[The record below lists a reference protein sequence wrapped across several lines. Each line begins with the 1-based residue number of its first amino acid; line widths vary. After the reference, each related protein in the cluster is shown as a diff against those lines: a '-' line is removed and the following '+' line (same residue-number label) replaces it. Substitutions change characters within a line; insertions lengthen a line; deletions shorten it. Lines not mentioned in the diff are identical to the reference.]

1 LIVNGYHERSTA
13 EILTGAFLSDI
24 LCIQN
29 VLNAEDDMHRSLVDV
44 NDSTV
49 AGLGRLAHF
58 FGFSEV
64 MGRLYGALLL
74 HPGPLSLDEL
84 AEQLQISKGSVS
96 MNMRALERWGIA
108 REVWMRGERRKFYT
122 AEADFWKV
130 IRNVLSGREMR
141 EVQMAVQVLSE
152 SVTKLR
158 AAEGELTPEEKKL
171 AAFYLERVAEL
182 HSFFQ
187 FAQMALETVI
197 ASYEDLDFEDIK
209 KIEIG

>member
-1 LIVNGYHERSTA
+1 
-13 EILTGAFLSDI
+13 
-24 LCIQN
+24 
-29 VLNAEDDMHRSLVDV
+29 MHDSLVHV

-74 HPGPLSLDEL
+74 NPGPLSLDDL

-108 REVWMRGERRKFYT
+108 KEVWMRGERKKYYT
-122 AEADFWKV
+122 AESDFWKV

-141 EVQMAVQVLSE
+141 EIQVALQVLSE
-152 SVTKLR
+152 SVARLK
-158 AAEGELTPEEKKL
+158 AAEADLTPEEKEL

-187 FAQMALETVI
+187 FAQMALETI
-197 ASYEDLDFEDIK
+197 LASYEDLDFEEIS
-209 KIEIG
+209 KIELG